1 MKLSLLFENAPD
13 IEIGG
18 LCTDSRK
25 IQPMDMY
32 FCMDGMTC
40 DGNLF
45 VVVVVEK
52 GAVCIVH
59 A

>member
-32 FCMDGMTC
+32 FCMDGMTF
-40 DGNLF
+40 DGHQF
-45 VVVVVEK
+45 VEEVVEK
-52 GAVCIVH
+52 AK
-59 A
+59 ALEN